1 MRDFS
6 RLGLA
11 AALVLCPPGGLRAQ
25 DLAPRAYFV
34 TALHSNAITLSGVL
48 TISSGRPVDARVFGD
63 PNQDGNDSNDRLPGC
78 GRNAFLGPDYAT
90 TDFRLTRRLY
100 LRPRYKPELIAEAFN
115 ALNRDNKRVVITDSG
130 FTSTAT
136 DFVQYSNTIG
146 IKYFPAYYQKTAT
159 PVAATAAYAPRRI
172 QFALRFIF

>member
-1 MRDFS
+1 MAAEGPARHQSEGAGSDRPVRSHKAFGRDH
-6 RLGLA
+6 
-11 AALVLCPPGGLRAQ
+11 VLLSKIFN
-25 DLAPRAYFV
+25 DWK
-34 TALHSNAITLSGVL
+34 LSGVL

-63 PNQDGNDSNDRLPGC
+63 PNQDGNDSNDRLPGY

-115 ALNRDNKRVVITDSG
+115 ALNRDNKRVVITDNG

-159 PVAATAAYAPRRI
+159 PVAATAAYAPRQI